1 MVQLFLIYNMK
12 GAIYIFIFFIQI
24 SDVTASSLE
33 VSETILENTKP
44 ASEDGHGMTGG
55 SIVALVNMYRE
66 LLTKHDKEDDRT
78 EDNKVFTNNIVRA
91 TSVLIKHELGWN
103 EIKSQSVRSKTF
115 SRILSS
121 MDNIGYIFGK
131 SLQQNNAEC
140 NQSEHVF
147 PSKNVNLKVRAI
159 SASNTGMKN
168 CFTFGSSG
176 SICLPPADKSDKDED
191 KTCSVNVASSFSIES
206 EKSKYFPSSLRS
218 DNKSIFGN
226 SLIGSTNEN
235 GSIGMQLP
243 EDSEPI
249 VVTFNHEESKV

>member
-1 MVQLFLIYNMK
+1 
-12 GAIYIFIFFIQI
+12 
-24 SDVTASSLE
+24 LE
-33 VSETILENTKP
+33 VSETILENTEP
-44 ASEDGHGMTGG
+44 ASEDDPGMTGG

-66 LLTKHDKEDDRT
+66 LLTKHDQEDDST

-103 EIKSQSVRSKTF
+103 EIKSQSLRSKTF

-131 SLQQNNAEC
+131 SLQQNNSEC
-140 NQSEHVF
+140 NQSSHVF

-159 SASNTGMKN
+159 AASNTEMKN

-176 SICLPPADKSDKDED
+176 SICLPPADKSDKDQEED
-191 KTCSVNVASSFSIES
+191 KPCSVHVASSFSIES
-206 EKSKYFPSSLRS
+206 EKSKYFPTSLRS
-218 DNKSIFGN
+218 ATKSIFGN
-226 SLIGSTNEN
+226 SLIGLTIDN

-243 EDSEPI
+243 GDSEPI
-249 VVTFNHEESKV
+249 VVTFNHEENKVLLEEITDDTAYIAGLV